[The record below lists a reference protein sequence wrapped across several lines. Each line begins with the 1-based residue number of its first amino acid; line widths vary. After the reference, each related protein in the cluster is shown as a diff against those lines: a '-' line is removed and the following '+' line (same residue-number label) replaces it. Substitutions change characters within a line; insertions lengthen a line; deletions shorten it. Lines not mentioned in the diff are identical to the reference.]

1 MKTFRKISFAFLLIV
16 LLLTACNPAQKAVP
30 TASITSTPDYCAPGN
45 IEPQVARV
53 HSLMRRFD
61 DAASLAA
68 STKVS
73 QIGPV
78 VAGLQS
84 IRRAAE
90 DQGVPPCLVTLKKL
104 QLAHMNTVIQTMLAF
119 MGGADQKTLN
129 QGIAFS
135 RQQHDAYTIELARL
149 LGLTVVAPPTVTAGA
164 PAPQTTASPTH
175 AVIIITNPGPNPL
188 NMHASP
194 ALSSQTVGTLGVG
207 QSTAALGKSDTGEW
221 ILIDN
226 PAQPGQT
233 VWVNSSLVKF
243 SGSDPAALAVV
254 TPTP

>member
-1 MKTFRKISFAFLLIV
+1 MKTFRKISFAFLLIA
-16 LLLTACNPAQKAVP
+16 LLLTACGTAQQAAP
-30 TASITSTPDYCAPGN
+30 TITITPTPDFCAPGN

-53 HSLMRRFD
+53 HSLMRQFD
-61 DAASLAA
+61 DASSLAA

-90 DQGVPPCLVTLKKL
+90 DQGVPACLVTLKKL
-104 QLAHMNTVIQTMLAF
+104 QLAHMNTVIKTMLAF
-119 MGGADQKTLN
+119 MGGANQQTLN
-129 QGIAFS
+129 QGIALS

-164 PAPQTTASPTH
+164 PAPQLTGTPPPAAST
-175 AVIIITNPGPNPL
+175 ITNPGPIPI

-194 ALSSQTVGTLGVG
+194 SLSSQTVGALEIG
-207 QSTAALGKSDTGEW
+207 QSAHALGKSETGEW

-226 PAQPGQT
+226 PAQPGQN
-233 VWVNSSLVKF
+233 VWVYSSLVKF
-243 SGSDPAALAVV
+243 SSGDSAALPVV